1 MSRFFDGSDDE
12 IITSAGTLN
21 NYTFGSV
28 VVLLRR
34 DSGDTD
40 WSAPCMLHTSGGSA
54 VAGLEF
60 KPTADGAFLVVLS
73 GAGDVEHN
81 SIAVTNSDG
90 WVIAATTK
98 ATGTATPRGHKGV
111 MSSLTWTHTNCRDL
125 TLANNGSTVSTVR
138 FGQWETIDRF
148 GGEIAAVGIWKSR
161 VLTDN
166 EIEGLSAGLYAW
178 SALSPTALWRFNQAA
193 VTTTVD
199 DLTGNGASQSSRVG
213 TTVDSDEPPTFLY
226 GILPPA
232 AATLTGTATIAST
245 AAVDRSAAA
254 SLTATATL
262 AGTAAVDRPA
272 TSSLTATA
280 TITATASVTRPAD
293 AALTG
298 TATIASTAAVDR
310 VAASALTATA
320 TLAAVA
326 AVDRPA
332 TSSLTATAT
341 IASTAAIEV
350 PIAASTLT
358 ATAAITA
365 TAQVVHAAQAS
376 LTVTAGITT
385 DADTAVSASLIA
397 TATITA
403 TATVTGGADAS
414 VYTRLG
420 GVLVPVTLAG
430 VVRIDGVAL
439 TF

>member
-1 MSRFFDGSDDE
+1 MSRFFDGSNDE

-21 NYTFGSV
+21 NYTFGSI

-34 DSGDTD
+34 DSGNTG

-60 KPTADGAFLVVLS
+60 KPTADGAYLVVLS

-111 MSSLTWTHTNCRDL
+111 MSSLTWTHTNFPS

-148 GGEIAAVGIWKSR
+148 GGEIAAIGIWKSR

-199 DLTGNGASQSSRVG
+199 DLTGNGASQTSRVD

-232 AATLTGTATIAST
+232 ASATTATATIAST
-245 AAVDRSAAA
+245 ATVDRAAVA

-262 AGTAAVDRPA
+262 ASTAAVDRAA

-280 TITATASVTRPAD
+280 TITATATVTRAVD

-298 TATIASTAAVDR
+298 TATIAGTAAVDR
-310 VAASALTATA
+310 VAASALTGTA
-320 TLAAVA
+320 TIATVA

-332 TSSLTATAT
+332 DAALTATAT
-341 IASTAAIEV
+341 IASTAAIDV

-358 ATAAITA
+358 ATATISA
-365 TAQVVHAAQAS
+365 TAQVEHAAVAS

-385 DADTAVSASLIA
+385 DADTAVSASLTA

-403 TATVTGGADAS
+403 TASVTGGADAS

-420 GVLVPVTLAG
+420 GVLVPVTLSG